1 VFQHLHETEMQLAHL
16 VDKIVANEEAM
27 KRAIAEV
34 AVQFHILG
42 EEDVAAEAERW
53 QRLRS

>member
-1 VFQHLHETEMQLAHL
+1 MQLAHL